1 MSDTQAAA
9 LLRLDGVTKAYGGV
23 TALSDLTLQV
33 TSGEILGVIGPNGA
47 GKSTLVGVIG
57 GALTSSAGSVE
68 FRGRDI
74 TRTSAPDRARLGIG
88 RTYQIPRPFTR
99 MTVLD
104 NVRLAATNSG
114 HHLSTRELGP
124 FVDGIV
130 ERLGL
135 TDVAS
140 ELSGKLPLL
149 RRKRLELARA
159 LALQPTVLLLDE
171 IGAGLVR
178 SETDE
183 LIDIVNGL
191 RSEVDAMILIEHVM
205 DVISRC
211 CDRTAVLDFGKLVT
225 EGTTSEVL
233 ADPVVASLYLGSLGA
248 NVDDAPAV
256 PATPT
261 SALGALVSVGGDEHD
276 GPLLAVEDVVVGYG
290 DLQAIK
296 GVSFEVARGECV
308 ALLGAN
314 GAGKSTMARAIAGA
328 QPLRAGSI
336 RFAGRS
342 IAGLRPDRVTALGVS
357 QCLEGRKIFGTLSIE
372 ENLIAGALGA
382 KRAIVAE
389 RLDAVYS
396 VFPILEQRR
405 RSSGTALSGGQ
416 QQMLAIG
423 RALMSAPQLVVFDE
437 ISLGL
442 SPIAVDEVYAAL
454 AGIRASG
461 VAMIVVEQ
469 SVDRALQVADRA
481 LVLSQGE
488 ITLQGTPEELLADE
502 RLLASYLG

>member
-1 MSDTQAAA
+1 MTEP
-9 LLRLDGVTKAYGGV
+9 LLKLDGVTKSYGGV
-23 TALSDLTLQV
+23 SAVSDLSLQV
-33 TSGEILGVIGPNGA
+33 APGEILGVIGPNGA

-57 GALTSSAGSVE
+57 GALQSNAGTVE

-74 TRTSAPDRARLGIG
+74 TKTRAPDRARAGIG

-99 MTVLD
+99 MTVAD

-114 HHLSTRELGP
+114 RHLSVRELP
-124 FVDGIV
+124 SFVDGIL

-135 TDVAS
+135 TDVAD

-159 LALQPTVLLLDE
+159 LALQPSILLLDE

-183 LIDIVNGL
+183 LIEIINDL
-191 RSEVDAMILIEHVM
+191 RSEVEGMILIEHVM
-205 DVISRC
+205 EVISRC
-211 CDRTAVLDFGKLVT
+211 CDRTAVLDFGRLVT
-225 EGTTSEVL
+225 EGTTKEVL

-248 NVDDAPAV
+248 EADEPVAQVPPAE
-256 PATPT
+256 
-261 SALGALVSVGGDEHD
+261 ALSALVSVGGDGHD
-276 GPLLAVEDVVVGYG
+276 GPLLSVQDAVVGYG

-328 QPLRAGSI
+328 QTLRSGTIA
-336 RFAGRS
+336 FAGKS
-342 IAGLRPDRVTALGVS
+342 IAGLRPDRVTALGVA

-372 ENLIAGALGA
+372 ENLIAGAVGA
-382 KRAIVAE
+382 PKGMVGQ
-389 RLDAVYS
+389 RLDAVYGM
-396 VFPILEQRR
+396 FPVLRERR
-405 RSSGTALSGGQ
+405 RSAGTALSGGQ

-423 RALMSAPQLVVFDE
+423 RALMSAPRLVVFDE

-461 VAMIVVEQ
+461 VSMIVVEQ

-488 ITLQGTPEELLADE
+488 ITLQGTPTELLKDE